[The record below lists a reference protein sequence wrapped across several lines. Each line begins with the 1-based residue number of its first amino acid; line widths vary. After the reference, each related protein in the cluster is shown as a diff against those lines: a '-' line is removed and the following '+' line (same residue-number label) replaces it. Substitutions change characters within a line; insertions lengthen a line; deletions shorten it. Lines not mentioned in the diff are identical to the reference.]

1 MNKNIFNYKHDIE
14 LQGPCQVGG
23 GGEELQVKYLQNMV
37 FLSKFSTNPYFDS
50 HLSKNINTW
59 TIGAR
64 PVGLAFT
71 P

>member
-1 MNKNIFNYKHDIE
+1 M
-14 LQGPCQVGG
+14 PGG
-23 GGEELQVKYLQNMV
+23 GKRGATGQNLVLSSKYGI
-37 FLSKFSTNPYFDS
+37 LSKFSTNPYLDS

-59 TIGAR
+59 TIGTQ